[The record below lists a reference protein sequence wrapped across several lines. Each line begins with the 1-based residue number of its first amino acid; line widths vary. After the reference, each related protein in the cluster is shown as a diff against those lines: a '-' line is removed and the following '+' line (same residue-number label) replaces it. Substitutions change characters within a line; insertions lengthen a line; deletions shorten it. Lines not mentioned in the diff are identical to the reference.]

1 MNFSKNLARPG
12 EIFDTSGPGPDVPKD
27 SVGGPYAK
35 ENYRFVNYPQRN
47 FVGSWLEKA
56 DYTIERDHNTEV
68 ESMYF
73 PSGQI

>member
-35 ENYRFVNYPQRN
+35 ENYRFVNYP
-47 FVGSWLEKA
+47 
-56 DYTIERDHNTEV
+56 
-68 ESMYF
+68 
-73 PSGQI
+73 